1 MFRRF
6 LGEKIKFRLS
16 KLEIFIQGDRQ
27 RRHFRERLRV
37 RTHLH
42 AVDPRQ
48 RDGFVEGER
57 AIFIAEKFRIEPV
70 RVAHELGAEVIK
82 HERNRGYGATLLSL
96 FTRAKELGVDIVVTI
111 DGDGQHDSSSI
122 SRLIEPILLDQA
134 DLVIGSRFEK
144 TSQSETPTLRR
155 MGIRAIN
162 YFTRAAS
169 GRNFSDTQCGM
180 RAYRTRI
187 LPVIFPSETGMG
199 ASTEILIRATK
210 AGLRVKEV
218 SVPISQRNHSTQ
230 NPIFQGFDVIGSTIK
245 QVSIKSPL
253 RFYGVPSTL
262 LLINGIFFGIWA
274 VDSYIATKMLV
285 VNLTVISL
293 ASIIMGLI
301 LGTTAVI
308 LYSITS
314 IVRDQMLQQSRR

>member
-1 MFRRF
+1 MEQIIVAQPKYQLTEHETSQIRAEHRVATLIPAFNEERDIARVIVSARRF
-6 LGEKIKFRLS
+6 SDYVIVCDDGSDDMTR
-16 KLEIFIQGDRQ
+16 EI
-27 RRHFRERLRV
+27 
-37 RTHLH
+37 
-42 AVDPRQ
+42 
-48 RDGFVEGER
+48 
-57 AIFIAEKFRIEPV
+57 
-70 RVAHELGAEVIK
+70 AHELGAEVIK

-111 DGDGQHDSSSI
+111 DGDGQHDSSSM

-134 DLVIGSRFEK
+134 DVVIGSRFEK

-162 YFTRAAS
+162 YFTRAVS
-169 GRNFSDTQCGM
+169 GRNFADTQCGM

-218 SVPISQRNHSTQ
+218 SVPILRRNRSTQ

>member
-1 MFRRF
+1 MEQIIVAQPKYQLTEHETSQIRAEHRVATLIPAFNAERDIARVIVSARRF
-6 LGEKIKFRLS
+6 SDHVIVCDDGSDDMTR
-16 KLEIFIQGDRQ
+16 EIAR
-27 RRHFRERLRV
+27 
-37 RTHLH
+37 
-42 AVDPRQ
+42 
-48 RDGFVEGER
+48 
-57 AIFIAEKFRIEPV
+57 
-70 RVAHELGAEVIK
+70 ELGAEVIR

-111 DGDGQHDSSSI
+111 DGDGQHDSSSM

-134 DLVIGSRFEK
+134 DVVIGSRFEK

-218 SVPISQRNHSTQ
+218 S
-230 NPIFQGFDVIGSTIK
+230 
-245 QVSIKSPL
+245 
-253 RFYGVPSTL
+253 
-262 LLINGIFFGIWA
+262 
-274 VDSYIATKMLV
+274 
-285 VNLTVISL
+285 
-293 ASIIMGLI
+293 
-301 LGTTAVI
+301 
-308 LYSITS
+308 
-314 IVRDQMLQQSRR
+314 